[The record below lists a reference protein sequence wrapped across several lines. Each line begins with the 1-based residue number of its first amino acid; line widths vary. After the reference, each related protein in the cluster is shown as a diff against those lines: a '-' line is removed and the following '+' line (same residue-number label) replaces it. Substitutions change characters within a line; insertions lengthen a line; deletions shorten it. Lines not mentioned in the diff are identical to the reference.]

1 MFRTVMEFVRAVLL
15 LAVAMPVLASGAV
28 ILQYHH
34 VAENTP
40 AATSVTPAQ
49 FASHLEALADEG
61 FEVVPLTD
69 LVGRVRDGLNAR
81 DKVAAITFDDGYQNF
96 LDEALPL
103 LDRHGWKAAIFVTS
117 GDVGKGGMLDVDD
130 LRAIK
135 ARGHLV
141 LNHTQQHPHLVRQHE
156 GESRKQWLQRVEQE
170 ITGAQAQLES
180 WLGESLPKILAYPYG
195 EQDSDVRAL
204 LQRLGYIGVGQHTG
218 ALDATVDWQQ
228 VPRIPVNR
236 RYADWATLRDKVLA
250 LPMPVSVVSPDDGV
264 TESEAPELSL
274 TLPAS
279 WRNRTL
285 NCFAS
290 GAAITPQR
298 NADKDADKDA
308 VHLTLQAN
316 IPVGRSRYTCT
327 ASAGEGRFYW
337 FTWVWMR
344 RTNDG
349 WHPEY

>member
-1 MFRTVMEFVRAVLL
+1 MLRAVMEFVRAALL
-15 LAVAMPVLASGAV
+15 LIASMPLLASAAV

-34 VAENTP
+34 VAEDTP

-49 FASHLEALADEG
+49 FAGHLQALADEG
-61 FEVVPLTD
+61 FEVVPLTE
-69 LVGRVRDGLNAR
+69 LFERVRNRLDAR
-81 DKVAAITFDDGYQNF
+81 ERVAAITFDDGYDN
-96 LDEALPL
+96 LLTEALPL
-103 LDRHGWKAAIFVTS
+103 LDRHDWKAAIFVTS

-135 ARGHLV
+135 ASGHLV
-141 LNHTQQHPHLVRQHE
+141 LNHTQRHPHLVRQHE
-156 GESRKQWLQRVEQE
+156 GESRTQWLQRIEQE
-170 ITGAQAQLES
+170 ITGAQAQLER

-195 EQDSDVRAL
+195 EHDDDVRAL

-218 ALDATVDWQQ
+218 ALDAAVDWQQ

-236 RYADWATLRDKVLA
+236 RYADWESLRDKVLA
-250 LPMPVSVVSPDDGV
+250 LPMPVTVVSPDDGV
-264 TESEAPELSL
+264 TESEAPVLSV
-274 TLPAS
+274 TLPAG
-279 WRNRTL
+279 WRNRAL

-298 NADKDADKDA
+298 KAGKDA
-308 VHLTLQAN
+308 VQLTLQAS

-344 RTNDG
+344 RSADG
-349 WHPEY
+349 WYPEY

>member
-1 MFRTVMEFVRAVLL
+1 MFRTVMESVRAVLIMAATMPL
-15 LAVAMPVLASGAV
+15 LASAAV

-34 VAENTP
+34 VAEDTP
-40 AATSVTPAQ
+40 ASTSVTPAQ
-49 FASHLEALADEG
+49 FAGHLQALADEG
-61 FEVVPLTD
+61 FEVVPLTELFD
-69 LVGRVRDGLNAR
+69 RVRDGLDAR
-81 DKVAAITFDDGYQNF
+81 EKVAAITFDDGYRNF
-96 LDEALPL
+96 VSEALPL
-103 LDRHGWKAAIFVTS
+103 LDRHGWKAAIFVTT

-156 GESRKQWLQRVEQE
+156 GESRKQWQQRVEQE

-195 EQDSDVRAL
+195 EQNTDVRAL

-236 RYADWATLRDKVLA
+236 RYADWASLRDKVRA
-250 LPMPVSVVSPDDGV
+250 LPMPVTVVSPDDGV
-264 TESEAPELSL
+264 TKSESPLLSVR
-274 TLPAS
+274 LPAS

-290 GAAITPQR
+290 GAAIAPQKQ
-298 NADKDADKDA
+298 ADGDA
-308 VHLTLQAN
+308 VSLTLQAS

-327 ASAGEGRFYW
+327 ASAGDGRFYW

-344 RTNDG
+344 RTSDG
-349 WHPEY
+349 WYPEY

>member
-1 MFRTVMEFVRAVLL
+1 MFRTVMESVRAVLL
-15 LAVAMPVLASGAV
+15 LATTLPLLASGAV

-34 VAENTP
+34 VAGDTP

-49 FASHLEALADEG
+49 FAEHLQALADEG
-61 FEVVPLTD
+61 FEVVSLTG
-69 LVGRVRDGLNAR
+69 LFERVRDGLDPR
-81 DKVAAITFDDGYQNF
+81 EKVAAITFDDGYQNF

-103 LDRHGWKAAIFVTS
+103 LDRHGWKASIFVTS
-117 GDVGKGGMLDVDD
+117 GDVGKGGMLDVED

-135 ARGHLV
+135 ASGHLI
-141 LNHTQQHPHLVRQHE
+141 LNHTQRHPHLVRQHE
-156 GESRKQWLQRVEQE
+156 GESRTQWLQRIEQE

-195 EQDSDVRAL
+195 EHDGDVRAL

-218 ALDATVDWQQ
+218 ALDAAVDWQQ

-236 RYADWATLRDKVLA
+236 RYADWESLRDKVLA
-250 LPMPVSVVSPDDGV
+250 LPMPVTVVSPDDGV

-274 TLPAS
+274 ILPVS
-279 WRNRTL
+279 WHNRTL

-290 GAAITPQR
+290 GMAITPQR
-298 NADKDADKDA
+298 NADKD
-308 VHLTLQAN
+308 VVYLTLQAK
-316 IPVGRSRYTCT
+316 IPVGRSRYACT

-344 RTNDG
+344 RTADG
-349 WHPEY
+349 WYSEY

>member
-1 MFRTVMEFVRAVLL
+1 MFRTVMESVRAALL
-15 LAVAMPVLASGAV
+15 LAATLPLLASAAV

-34 VAENTP
+34 VAEDTP

-49 FASHLEALADEG
+49 FASHLEALAREG
-61 FEVVPLTD
+61 FEVVPLTE
-69 LVGRVRDGLNAR
+69 LFERVRNGLDAR
-81 DKVAAITFDDGYQNF
+81 EKVAAITFDDGYQNF

-135 ARGHLV
+135 AHGHLV

-156 GESRKQWLQRVEQE
+156 GESRTQWLQRIEQE

-195 EQDSDVRAL
+195 EHDSEVRAL

-218 ALDATVDWQQ
+218 ALDAAVDWQQ

-236 RYADWATLRDKVLA
+236 RYADWESLRDKVLA
-250 LPMPVSVVSPDDGV
+250 LPMPVTVVSPDDGV
-264 TESEAPELSL
+264 TDSDAPELSL

-279 WRNRTL
+279 WRNRAL

-298 NADKDADKDA
+298 KADKDA
-308 VHLTLQAN
+308 VQLTLQAS

-344 RTNDG
+344 RTADG
-349 WHPEY
+349 WYPEY

>member
-1 MFRTVMEFVRAVLL
+1 MFRTVMESVRAALL
-15 LAVAMPVLASGAV
+15 LAATLPLLASAAV

-34 VAENTP
+34 VAEDTP

-49 FASHLEALADEG
+49 FASHLEALAREG
-61 FEVVPLTD
+61 FEVVPLTG
-69 LVGRVRDGLNAR
+69 LFERVRNGLDAR
-81 DKVAAITFDDGYQNF
+81 EKVAAITFDDGYQNF

-117 GDVGKGGMLDVDD
+117 GDVGKGGMLDVED
-130 LRAIK
+130 LRALQ
-135 ARGHLV
+135 AQGHLI
-141 LNHTQQHPHLVRQHE
+141 LNHTRQHPHLVRRHE
-156 GESRKQWLQRVEQE
+156 GESRTQWLQRIEQE

-195 EQDSDVRAL
+195 EHDSDVRAL

-218 ALDATVDWQQ
+218 ALDAAVDWQQ

-236 RYADWATLRDKVLA
+236 RYADWESLRDKVLA
-250 LPMPVSVVSPDDGV
+250 LPMPVTVVSPDDGV
-264 TESEAPELSL
+264 TDSDAPELSL

-279 WRNRTL
+279 WSNRAL

-298 NADKDADKDA
+298 KADKDA
-308 VHLTLQAN
+308 VQLTLQAS

-344 RTNDG
+344 RTADG
-349 WHPEY
+349 WYPEY